1 MRVGFFTYGMNERMT
16 GIARYAV
23 QLTYALKRLEP
34 ALEII
39 LLNPYPSS
47 VHPWYKAFE
56 TYPLSH
62 LRLLPSAA
70 SLGNLL
76 LHQAARKLE
85 LDILHDPCG
94 IAPFLFPTKAYKRVT
109 TIHDAIPF
117 IYPKTQPL
125 LTRGVYHTLLRASR
139 LTADGIFTVSASA
152 ARDLRQHLDIPQDKL
167 FVTPLGIQLPEK
179 VISPEARQRLLQRL
193 NITSPYFL
201 YVGALHPRKNIG
213 RTLEAFLSLKK
224 RVQNLQLVIVGPPSW
239 GADEVLRQVT
249 ANAGSDKGIVF
260 TGFVSDDDLHA
271 LYQAAKALVF
281 PTLYEGFGLPAL
293 EAMAHGTPVITSN
306 TSSLPEV
313 VGEAGVLVDPL
324 STKAIEEAMQRLLDD
339 ETFCNTLAT
348 RGLERAKLFSWEST
362 AQKTL
367 AAYQH
372 VLAAP

>member
-16 GIARYAV
+16 GIARYTV
-23 QLTYALKRLEP
+23 QLTYALKKLESS
-34 ALEII
+34 LEII

-47 VHPWYKAFE
+47 KHPWYKDFE
-56 TYPLSH
+56 TYPLPH

-76 LHQAARKLE
+76 LHQAARNLK

-117 IYPKTQPL
+117 IYPQTQPL
-125 LTRGVYHTLLRASR
+125 LTRGVFQTLVRSSR
-139 LTADGIFTVSASA
+139 LTADAVFTVSTSA
-152 ARDLRQHLDIPQDKL
+152 ANDLRQHLNLSRDKL
-167 FVTPLGIQLPEK
+167 FVTPLGIELPEK
-179 VISPEARQRLLQRL
+179 VVSPEVEQALLHRL
-193 NITSPYFL
+193 NISSPYFL

-213 RTLEAFLSLKK
+213 RTLEAFLSVRK
-224 RVQNLQLVIVGPPSW
+224 RTQDIQLVIVGPPSW

-249 ANAGSDKGIVF
+249 ASAKGDTGIVF
-260 TGFVSDDDLHA
+260 TGFVSDEDLHT
-271 LYQAAKALVF
+271 LYASAKGLVF
-281 PTLYEGFGLPAL
+281 PSLYEGFGLPAL

-313 VGEAGVLVDPL
+313 VGEAALLVDPL
-324 STKAIEEAMQRLLDD
+324 STTAIEEAMARLLND
-339 ETFCNTLAT
+339 EALCQTLSS

-367 AAYQH
+367 AAYRQI
-372 VLAAP
+372 LTPR

>member
-34 ALEII
+34 SLEII

-47 VHPWYKAFE
+47 SHPWYQDFE
-56 TYPLSH
+56 SYPLPR
-62 LRLLPSAA
+62 LRLLPGAA

-94 IAPFLFPTKAYKRVT
+94 IAPFLFPTRAYKRVT
-109 TIHDAIPF
+109 TIHDAVPF
-117 IYPKTQPL
+117 IYPETQPL
-125 LTRGVYHTLLRASR
+125 LTRLVFQTLLRASR
-139 LTADGIFTVSASA
+139 WTADAVLTDSTSAGH
-152 ARDLRQHLDIPQDKL
+152 DLRHHLNIPRDKL
-167 FVTPLGIQLPEK
+167 FVAPLGIQLSERTQ
-179 VISPEARQRLLQRL
+179 SSEEQQTLLHRLG
-193 NITSPYFL
+193 ITSAYFL

-213 RTLEAFLSLKK
+213 RTLEAFLSLKG

-239 GADEVLRQVT
+239 GADAVLRQVT
-249 ANAGSDKGIVF
+249 ASTQGDTGIVF
-260 TGFVSDDDLHA
+260 TGFVSDDDLHT
-271 LYQAAKALVF
+271 LYGAARGLVF
-281 PTLYEGFGLPAL
+281 PSLYEGFGLPAL

-313 VGEAGVLVDPL
+313 VGEAGLLVDPL
-324 STKAIEEAMQRLLDD
+324 STKAIEEAMARLLSD
-339 ETFCNTLAT
+339 EVLCQTLSS
-348 RGLERAKLFSWEST
+348 RGLERAKLFSWEHT

-367 AAYQH
+367 AAYQQ
-372 VLAAP
+372 VLAAR